1 MPPVVIPRTRQ
12 YPRAVLF
19 DLDGTLVDPAGGITR
34 GIEHGLLANGLPV
47 PAPEVLEELVGPPLA
62 LGLEE
67 VAGVPADAIPAVV
80 RDYRAWYR
88 EQGIALSVVYPG
100 IREALAGLKDAG
112 VAVAVV
118 TSKPTQLAH
127 TLLAH
132 HGLADAF
139 EVIVGT
145 SADETAAPAPGGAK
159 DHLLREAAATLGVEP
174 AECTMVGDR
183 RFDILAAK
191 ATGARSLGAGWG
203 FAPADELATAGAD
216 AEIAEPHQLLSAL
229 LLTEEA

>member
-34 GIEHGLLANGLPV
+34 GIEHGLKSNGLPV
-47 PAPEVLEELVGPPLA
+47 PAPEILDDLVGPPLA
-62 LGLEE
+62 IGLEE
-67 VAGVPADAIPAVV
+67 LAGVPAASIPAVV

-100 IREALAGLKDAG
+100 IRDALAALKGAG
-112 VAVAVV
+112 VALAVV
-118 TSKPTQLAH
+118 TSKPTPLAK

-132 HGLADAF
+132 HGLVESFD
-139 EVIVGT
+139 VIVGT

-159 DHLLREAAATLGVEP
+159 DHLLREAASTLNVEP
-174 AECTMVGDR
+174 SECTMVGDR

-216 AEIAEPHQLLSAL
+216 AEIAEPQQLLGAL

>member
-1 MPPVVIPRTRQ
+1 MVIPSTRQ

-34 GIEHGLLANGLPV
+34 GIEHGLVANALPV
-47 PAPEVLEELVGPPLA
+47 PDQAVLDELVGPPLA
-62 LGLEE
+62 IGLEE
-67 VAGVPADAIPAVV
+67 LAGVPAESIPAVV

-88 EQGIALSVVYPG
+88 ERGIALSRVYPG
-100 IREALAGLKDAG
+100 VTEALAALKDAG
-112 VAVAVV
+112 VRLAVV
-118 TSKPTQLAH
+118 TSKPTPLAR

-132 HGLADAF
+132 HGLDSLF

-159 DHLLREAAATLGVEP
+159 DHLLREAADALGVQP

-203 FAPADELATAGAD
+203 FAPANELAQAGAD
-216 AEIAEPHQLLSAL
+216 AEIAAPHELRGAL